1 MAELD
6 NNGAV
11 IKVLA
16 FDFDWFGVEGE
27 ARYLVAPN
35 MELCGGA
42 QRPEGV
48 KLGHPVLHTHD
59 LQTAQLS
66 FVPASL
72 HGKRL
77 YFQSVPHNLTHGKA

>member
-1 MAELD
+1 MVQSSKSWLSISIGPVWRAKPNTL
-6 NNGAV
+6 
-11 IKVLA
+11 L
-16 FDFDWFGVEGE
+16 
-27 ARYLVAPN
+27 RPN

-59 LQTAQLS
+59 LQTVELS

-72 HGKRL
+72 QGKRL
-77 YFQSVPHNLTHGKA
+77 HFK